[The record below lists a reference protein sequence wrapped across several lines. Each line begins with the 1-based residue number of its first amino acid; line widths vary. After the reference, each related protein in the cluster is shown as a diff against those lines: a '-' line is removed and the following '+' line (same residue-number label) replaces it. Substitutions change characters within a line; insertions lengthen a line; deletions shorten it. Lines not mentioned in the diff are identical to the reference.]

1 VRGEKGVAER
11 EKGGQA
17 GTGSPT
23 SGNEE
28 RKEGRAHAPL
38 LVLIGDA
45 QVNGGGEEGEGDGG
59 EVR

>member
-1 VRGEKGVAER
+1 V
-11 EKGGQA
+11 GQA

-38 LVLIGDA
+38 LVLIADA
-45 QVNGGGEEGEGDGG
+45 QVNQGRGGYGKTWLGGGKGEGRGCSD
-59 EVR
+59 